1 MSLDKEIKYLKL
13 AEELARLFSKDRS
26 TQVGALFLH
35 PTEFTILSA
44 GYNGIP
50 RGCDD
55 KAEERHT
62 RPLKYRYFEHAER
75 NAIYNALRSSFRG
88 CSVSCGTELGV
99 DDVRA
104 IISVGAASLAVE
116 QLPDDPTALQL
127 LEEAGV
133 KVTLLIPASLQGKVL
148 FVSQDGR
155 LLASAEDASGE
166 AIAEESAVRR
176 AIFKAAQ
183 PLLENSTV
191 VVGPLPPCAPCARA
205 LAAVGVRRVV
215 SYQPTVEQDAR
226 WGDSFRQTRGLFT
239 SLGIEL
245 IET

>member
-1 MSLDKEIKYLKL
+1 MSLNKEIKYLKL

-55 KAEERHT
+55 EAPERHG
-62 RPLKYRYFEHAER
+62 RPLKYEYFEHAER
-75 NAIYNALRSSFRG
+75 NAIYNALRNTFRG
-88 CSVSCGTELGV
+88 CQVTVATALEV

-104 IISVGAASLAVE
+104 IISVGAARLRAA
-116 QLPDDPTALQL
+116 QLPEGTTARL
-127 LEEAGV
+127 LLREAGV
-133 KVTLLIPASLQGKVL
+133 QVSDLPADAVAGEVVFRSA
-148 FVSQDGR
+148 DGATE
-155 LLASAEDASGE
+155 LARAKADESGH
-166 AIAEESAVRR
+166 AEESAVRR
-176 AIFKAAQ
+176 AIFAAAR
-183 PLLENSTV
+183 PILGDSTV

-205 LAAVGVRRVV
+205 LAAVGTRRVV
-215 SYQPTVEQDAR
+215 SNRPTPEQDAR
-226 WGDSFRQTRGLFT
+226 WGNSFQQTRGLFS

-245 IET
+245 VET